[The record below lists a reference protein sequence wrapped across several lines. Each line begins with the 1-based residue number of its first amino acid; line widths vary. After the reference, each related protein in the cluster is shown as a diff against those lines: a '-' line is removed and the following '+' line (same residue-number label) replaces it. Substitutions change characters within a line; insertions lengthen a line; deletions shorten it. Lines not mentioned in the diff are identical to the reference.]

1 MKKEIKLGKF
11 TAWLIKRFFKKQV
24 DKFDSNKNGILE
36 ASFEYDLSTGELDLE
51 TK

>member
-1 MKKEIKLGKF
+1 MKEKIKLGRF

-24 DKFDSNKNGILE
+24 DKFDTNQNGILE
-36 ASFEYDLSTGELDLE
+36 ASFEYDLSTGDLDLE